1 MELWNFVLRDSS
13 VDVELIIKRER
24 ERRHGS
30 RGEKGETHA
39 SHRRFCSSKP
49 RCRRRSVHYRSPP
62 PLLVVLNCCTVV
74 AAIRV
79 TGNMAV
85 ITGTTIG
92 VTVISIQPFVLVWH
106 TTSRCCVVTGAAV
119 APFSQLFV
127 SPD

>member
-1 MELWNFVLRDSS
+1 MEEPERARES
-13 VDVELIIKRER
+13 EL
-24 ERRHGS
+24 GS
-30 RGEKGETHA
+30 RGEKRETRA
-39 SHRRFCSSKP
+39 SHRRFCRSKSC
-49 RCRRRSVHYRSPP
+49 CRRRRTHCRSPP

-74 AAIRV
+74 AAVRV

-106 TTSRCCVVTGAAV
+106 TTSRCCVVTESAV
-119 APFSQLFV
+119 APFSQLVV